1 MNVLIDLVL
10 VAAGLVLWQR
20 AASETDEVWSLFLR
34 VLAVLDLTA
43 ITLFKGLLWI
53 EVPLLL
59 LALALPSVAKLEQR
73 HNGSR

>member
-1 MNVLIDLVL
+1 MNLLIDLVL

-59 LALALPSVAKLEQR
+59 LALALPSVNKLEQR

>member
-1 MNVLIDLVL
+1 VNLLIDLVL

-59 LALALPSVAKLEQR
+59 LALALPSVNKLEQR